1 MYTIV
6 AYDEQDIM
14 EQLDLLAATS
24 IKYIHILV
32 ASGCKNLMRP

>member
-14 EQLDLLAATS
+14 EQLDLLAAT
-24 IKYIHILV
+24 IHPYTGGFRL
-32 ASGCKNLMRP
+32 